1 VRNFRHAATLT
12 ASQLIST
19 WIGITT
25 ALTEAR
31 ETADFQLRAE
41 EKKKEAGKVR
51 AFGRVLLN
59 VCGVVSLGRCCFVGR
74 GWGLERCCR
83 GMTSHHVV

>member
-1 VRNFRHAATLT
+1 MRNFRYAATLT

-19 WIGITT
+19 WIGISS

-51 AFGRVLLN
+51 V
-59 VCGVVSLGRCCFVGR
+59 
-74 GWGLERCCR
+74 
-83 GMTSHHVV
+83 